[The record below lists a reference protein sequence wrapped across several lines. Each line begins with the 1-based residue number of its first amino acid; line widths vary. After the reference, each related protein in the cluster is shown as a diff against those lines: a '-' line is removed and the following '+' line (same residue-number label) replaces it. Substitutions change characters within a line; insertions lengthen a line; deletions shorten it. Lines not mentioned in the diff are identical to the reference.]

1 LSLDGKL
8 FVTFV
13 ALIYLCQVKKKI
25 QENNF
30 FQKYILQG
38 LLDELDIIKCF
49 EQPGY
54 KKRWG
59 EMTKKQIEIYAAM
72 GVTPPSLQ

>member
-13 ALIYLCQVKKKI
+13 ALIYLCQFKEKM
-25 QENNF
+25 QENNL

-38 LLDELDIIKCF
+38 LLDELDIIECF
-49 EQPGY
+49 EQPGH
-54 KKRWG
+54 KKRWR
-59 EMTKKQIEIYAAM
+59 EMTKKQIELYTAM